1 VVKLILDGQSV
12 EAEDGWTILET
23 ANYYGIEI
31 PTLCHV
37 EGLTPFSACR
47 VCVVEMKRGNKTRL
61 VASCSFPVE
70 EGIVIKT
77 NSLRVKK
84 ARNMIIELMLAS
96 TPNSRT
102 LQCMASKYGV
112 TSVRFKGEDRD
123 CILCGLCVRICD
135 EQMLGGAIGFAR
147 RGIERE
153 VSMPFHKTPEA
164 CRECGACLYICPVC
178 EMPCKGHMEPG
189 ELCNA
194 CLDSVQLE
202 AFPSGD

>member
-1 VVKLILDGQSV
+1 MVNLVLDGQSV
-12 EAEDGWTILET
+12 VAEEGWTILET
-23 ANYYGIEI
+23 AAYYGIEI
-31 PTLCHV
+31 PTLCHM
-37 EGLTPFSACR
+37 EGLTPFGACR
-47 VCVVEMKRGNKTRL
+47 VCVVEVRRGERSRL

-70 EGIVIKT
+70 EGIEVVT
-77 NSLRVKK
+77 GSERVKR
-84 ARNMIIELMLAS
+84 ARNMIIELMLAT

-102 LQCMASKYGV
+102 LQCMASRYGV
-112 TSVRFKGEDRD
+112 TRIRFKGEDRN

-135 EQMLGGAIGFAR
+135 EQMSGGAIGFAR

-164 CRECGACLYICPVC
+164 CRECGACLYVCPVC
-178 EMPCKGHMEPG
+178 ELPCQGVMKAG

-194 CLDSVQLE
+194 CLDSLQLE

>member
-1 VVKLILDGQSV
+1 MVNLILDGQRV
-12 EAEDGWTILET
+12 EAEEGWTILET
-23 ANYYGIEI
+23 AKYYGVEI

-47 VCVVEMKRGNKTRL
+47 ICVVEMRRGNRTRL

-70 EGIVIKT
+70 EGIEIKT
-77 NSLRVKK
+77 GSQRVKR
-84 ARNMIIELMLAS
+84 ARNMILELMLAT

-112 TSVRFKGEDRD
+112 TSIRFKGEDRD

-135 EQMLGGAIGFAR
+135 QQMSGGAIGFAR
-147 RGIERE
+147 RGVERE

-164 CRECGACLYICPVC
+164 CRQCGACLYICPVC
-178 EMPCKGHMEPG
+178 ELPCNGPLEPG
-189 ELCNA
+189 VLCNA
-194 CLDSVQLE
+194 CLDAVQLE
-202 AFPSGD
+202 PFPSGD